1 MVPPALVIVIGTLV
15 LLPLLNTKV
24 PPASTGLYV
33 VPRLVTVTV
42 EPVVILVIVG
52 VDVVVVVLPDEPPP
66 LLVVQMLQAV
76 TIKSQIP
83 VLPCSVRL

>member
-15 LLPLLNTKV
+15 LLPLLNAKV

-42 EPVVILVIVG
+42 EPVVILVVVG
-52 VDVVVVVLPDEPPP
+52 VDVVVVVVVVVVLGSW
-66 LLVVQMLQAV
+66 LLVVG
-76 TIKSQIP
+76 
-83 VLPCSVRL
+83 CRCG